1 MKYILILFVLFTS
14 CNHLSQAQET
24 EVTTYYLIRHAEKDR
39 SNPSEKNPHLD
50 ADGLKRAENWNAIL
64 SNITFDAV
72 YSSDYHRTKETAQP
86 TATRNN
92 LDITIYNPSTIN
104 VQEFANNTK
113 GKTVLVVGHSNTI
126 PAFVNGLIGSKKYE
140 NIDDAVSGH
149 LYIVTIIGDKIH
161 DQLLVIE

>member
-1 MKYILILFVLFTS
+1 MKYFILLFALLISSITS
-14 CNHLSQAQET
+14 FAQES

-50 ADGLKRAENWNAIL
+50 ADGLKRADNWNAIL

-72 YSSDYHRTKETAQP
+72 YSSDYHRTKETAKP
-86 TATRNN
+86 TALRNN
-92 LDITIYNPSTIN
+92 LDVTIYNPSTIN
-104 VQEFANNTK
+104 IQEFAKNTN

-126 PAFVNGLIGSKKYE
+126 PAFVNGLIGSKKYKD
-140 NIDDAVSGH
+140 IDDAVSGH